1 MKLAKLQAKEI
12 DIEFNG
18 EVKSLVVDFES
29 IRAIGTECGNL
40 TALIMHV
47 VNAASGREMPD
58 AVQLATFY
66 TAIVNRA
73 GFTFERKRIQVDMV
87 YAALMAD
94 YAEVLPE
101 IVRSCATA
109 AMLMIPGVGSD
120 EPAEDAPKKKTVT
133 RKPATR

>member
-1 MKLAKLQAKEI
+1 MKLVKLQAKEV

-29 IRAIGTECGNL
+29 IRAIGAECGNL
-40 TALIMHV
+40 TALIMHII
-47 VNAASGREMPD
+47 NAASGREMPD

-87 YAALMAD
+87 YSALMAD
-94 YAEVLPE
+94 YAELLP
-101 IVRSCATA
+101 VVVHSCATT
-109 AMLMIPGVGSD
+109 AMLMIPGVGT
-120 EPAEDAPKKKTVT
+120 EEAEEEPKKKTVAKRST
-133 RKPATR
+133 R